1 MLTLRPSFLASL
13 SQNCWD
19 TLPSSLALPM
29 MVCTGIWWGNCDKQ
43 HWEDEETG
51 QEWKNSVGCSSNML
65 QFLSGLWF
73 RAYSYSHAYLLV
85 LESLVRTRFLNYLHL
100 RRLLE
105 IKLCRILPV
114 IPSLF
119 WVAMV
124 YNDFRSLLCTAQ
136 YKKAWQINKT
146 TALLTVTKTS
156 LILAIGMFC
165 LTRKI
170 LKVWDKTR
178 LNKTI
183 CL

>member
-1 MLTLRPSFLASL
+1 MLTSRPSFLASL

-29 MVCTGIWWGNCDKQ
+29 LVCTGIWWVNCGKQ

-65 QFLSGLWF
+65 QFLSGLWL

-100 RRLLE
+100 RKLLE

-119 WVAMV
+119 WVAIWFITTFV
-124 YNDFRSLLCTAQ
+124 LLIAQ
-136 YKKAWQINKT
+136 HSTNKHKRHDKLT
-146 TALLTVTKTS
+146 KLQLYWLL
-156 LILAIGMFC
+156 L
-165 LTRKI
+165 
-170 LKVWDKTR
+170 R
-178 LNKTI
+178 L
-183 CL
+183 L